1 MQEQDDRPVSI
12 DARVFEPPSDVAALL
27 GELREGIAATLG
39 ADFAGLYLFGSLVYG
54 DFTPGVSDIDL
65 VAVTS
70 RFMTED
76 DIDRLREMHRQI
88 VARHPEWVDRI
99 EVAYQ
104 STHGLRTWRTERSPM
119 GIISPGEPIHLIDA
133 GDDWRINWFF
143 VLDHG
148 VTLFGP
154 PPETLIAPIP
164 KVVFIDAARELGRD
178 WLTRIHTVGD
188 QRGESYAILTLC
200 RALYTHYT
208 GDLVSKVR
216 AARWVQSRYPE
227 WTSLI
232 EMALERRVSPDA
244 NGPVD
249 TFAETVRFIETMV
262 PLLNA
267 DLDPC

>member
-1 MQEQDDRPVSI
+1 
-12 DARVFEPPSDVAALL
+12 VAEFHPNPKVATLL
-27 GELREGIAATLG
+27 DELRNGIAAMLG
-39 ADFAGLYLFGSLVYG
+39 DNFVGLYLFGSLVYG

-70 RFMTED
+70 RSVTER
-76 DIDRLREMHRQI
+76 DIDRLREMHRKII
-88 VARHPEWVDRI
+88 VHHPEWDDRI

-104 STHGLRTWRTERSPM
+104 STHGLRTWRAERSPM

-133 GDDWRINWFF
+133 GEDWRINWFF

-164 KVVFIDAARELGRD
+164 KAVFIDAARELGRD
-178 WLTRIHTVGD
+178 WLTRIHTVGN

-200 RALYTHYT
+200 RALYTHHT
-208 GDLVSKVR
+208 GDLVSKVQ
-216 AARWVQSRYPE
+216 AARWVQERHPE
-227 WTSLI
+227 WTELI
-232 EMALERRVSPDA
+232 DMALERRVSPDD

-249 TFAETVRFIETMV
+249 TFPDTVRFIETMV
-262 PLLNA
+262 PLLNT
-267 DLDPC
+267 DLEPC

>member
-1 MQEQDDRPVSI
+1 VRSEKY
-12 DARVFEPPSDVAALL
+12 RVAEFSPDPDIAALL
-27 GELREGIAATLG
+27 DELREDIAAMLG
-39 ADFAGLYLFGSLVYG
+39 DDFVGLYLFGSLAYG

-65 VAVTS
+65 LAVTG
-70 RFMTED
+70 RFVTED
-76 DIDRLREMHRQI
+76 DIDRLREMHREI
-88 VARHPEWVDRI
+88 VHRHPEWEDRI

-104 STHGLRTWRTERSPM
+104 STQGLRTWRTERSPM
-119 GIISPGEPIHLIDA
+119 AIISPGEPIHLIEA

-164 KVVFIDAARELGRD
+164 KSVFVDAARELGRD

-200 RALYTHYT
+200 RALYTHHT
-208 GDLVSKVR
+208 GELVSKVK
-216 AARWVQSRYPE
+216 AARWVQKRHPE
-227 WTSLI
+227 WAPLI
-232 EMALERRVSPDA
+232 DMALERRVSADD

-249 TFAETVRFIETMV
+249 TYPETIRFIETMV
-262 PLLNA
+262 PLLDKA
-267 DLDPC
+267 HQSDTDS